1 MNIESDEVFI
11 SSGVVNNISTGAPI
25 ALRIKNKDWIK
36 KGLST
41 TLVGSSM

>member
-25 ALRIKNKDWIK
+25 ALRIKNKDWEN
-36 KGLST
+36 
-41 TLVGSSM
+41 